1 MLKFTIPLSPKTKK
15 NHQKIKYNRKNGK
28 PYIGQ
33 SEFYEEY
40 KKACRYL
47 IPGEARQH
55 IDYPVNIKATYYM
68 REARRVDITNLH
80 GALHDVLVA
89 SGVLKDD
96 SSLSP
101 RIVVGTDGSRVLVD
115 RENPRTE
122 VEITEAKS

>member
-1 MLKFTIPLSPKTKK
+1 MLTFTIPLPPKTKK
-15 NHQKIKYNRKNGK
+15 NHQKIKYNRKTGK

-33 SEFYEEY
+33 SEAYLEYEE
-40 KKACRYL
+40 ACRYL
-47 IPGEARQH
+47 IPDRARKH

-80 GALHDVLVA
+80 SALHDVLVA

-122 VEITEAKS
+122 VEITEVEL

>member
-1 MLKFTIPLSPKTKK
+1 M
-15 NHQKIKYNRKNGK
+15 
-28 PYIGQ
+28 
-33 SEFYEEY
+33 
-40 KKACRYL
+40 
-47 IPGEARQH
+47 
-55 IDYPVNIKATYYM
+55 
-68 REARRVDITNLH
+68 DITNLH
-80 GALHDVLVA
+80 SALHDILVA

>member
-1 MLKFTIPLSPKTKK
+1 MLKFTIPLPPKTKK
-15 NHQKIKYNRKNGK
+15 NHQQIKYNRKTRK

-33 SEFYEEY
+33 SEAYGEYEQ
-40 KKACRYL
+40 ACMYL
-47 IPGEARQH
+47 IPGGARQH

-80 GALHDVLVA
+80 SALHDVLVS